1 MKNSICILVFG
12 DIVGKSGRAIFQKHI
27 DRLRKHYN
35 AHGVIV
41 NGENSAQGRG
51 ITPHIVSFFKQHHV
65 NVITTGNHIWQQREI
80 YPYLQQHTDV
90 LRPANYPSECPG
102 KGMTTFQCA
111 GYAVGVLN
119 IQGRVFMHDHLACP
133 FKTSDS
139 LLTYLRTQ
147 TSLIIVDFH
156 AEATSEKAG
165 IGYYLDGRV
174 SAVVGTHTHVQT
186 ADERIL
192 PQGTAFITDLGM
204 AGALDSMIG
213 MKKKPIIQKFIT
225 QMPAKFEVETEGPM
239 LLCGVCIEID
249 TATGKAISIERF
261 RIVDENVEIDVQGI
275 E

>member
-1 MKNSICILVFG
+1 MKNSIRILVFG

-27 DRLRKHYN
+27 DKLRKSYN
-35 AHGVIV
+35 AQGVIV
-41 NGENSAQGRG
+41 NGENSARGRG
-51 ITPHIVSFFKQHHV
+51 ITPTIVNFFKQNHV

-102 KGMTTFQCA
+102 KGMTIFQCV
-111 GYAVGVLN
+111 GYTVGVIN
-119 IQGRVFMHDHLACP
+119 IQGRVFMADDLSCP
-133 FKTSDS
+133 FKTADS
-139 LLTYLRTQ
+139 LLTFLRTQ
-147 TSLIIVDFH
+147 TSIIIVDFH

-213 MKKKPIIQKFIT
+213 MKKKPIIQKFLN
-225 QMPAKFEVETEGPM
+225 QMPAKFEVETEGSM

-249 TATGKAISIERF
+249 TSTGKALSIERF
-261 RIVDENVEIDVQGI
+261 RIVDESVNIDLSDT